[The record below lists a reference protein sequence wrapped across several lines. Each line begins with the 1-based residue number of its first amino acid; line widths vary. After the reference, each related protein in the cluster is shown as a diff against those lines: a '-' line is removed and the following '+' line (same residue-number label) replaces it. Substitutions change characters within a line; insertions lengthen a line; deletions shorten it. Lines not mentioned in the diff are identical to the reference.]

1 MFEQFRL
8 CQDKFRHV
16 KTVQTASRQV
26 QTCLNSLECVK
37 TSSDMLRQFR
47 LCQDKFRLCKDKF
60 RHCKDSSN
68 IIRQCTVI
76 FKTEFKHL
84 RMFKTLQCIEPT
96 LLYKI
101 FINTG
106 NFYACY
112 ILNID
117 EKCFVCANFFSRR
130 TFTKRFQRGNQKL

>member
-1 MFEQFRL
+1 MLRQFRL

-16 KTVQTASRQV
+16 NTVQTVSRHVKTVQTCKDS
-26 QTCLNSLECVK
+26 SDCVK
-37 TSSDMLRQFR
+37 TSSDMLRQ
-47 LCQDKFRLCKDKF
+47 FRLCKDKF

-68 IIRQCTVI
+68 IIRQCTDI

-101 FINTG
+101 FINTW

-130 TFTKRFQRGNQKL
+130 TFTKRFQRGNQNL